1 MTVTSASSA
10 IALAPNPRR
19 VVFYLLWDARGHVDD
34 YVVYALTHF
43 RAFAE
48 HIVVIVNGELT
59 DEGRSRLNTVADD
72 VMQRNNEGF
81 DVGGYREALQRFGRE
96 RLAEF
101 DEVILTNYTW
111 FGPVRPLA
119 PLFERMDAQAIDFW
133 GVTDHGEVTPHP
145 FATEGTMPAHIQS
158 HWIAVRSRML
168 NSSAW
173 ATYWHDMPPIRSY
186 SDSIMH
192 HEARFTQHF
201 TDAGFV
207 AAVAYPHTDYPAT
220 LNPAADCA
228 HLLLRDGCPVFK
240 RRVLFQDPLYLDK
253 HAIIGRWLIEG
264 ATEQGYPAELIW
276 SNIVKSTRP
285 KVLNTTASM
294 LEVLPDIDLGY
305 DAANPLRI
313 AAAVHIF
320 YDDMTDELLDRV
332 AWLPS
337 TVDLF
342 VTTPDAERADRIRA
356 RIAERADA
364 TIGRSDVRVLPSNR
378 GRDQSAFYVALRDV
392 ILSDDYDLIVKIHS
406 KKSVQDGATVGR
418 FFKKQQLG
426 NLLHSRGYAAN
437 VVRMFQREKGLGIV
451 FPPTIHIGHPT
462 LGGAWFGNRDRAA
475 ELAAEAGI
483 RVPLDEISPLAPMGG
498 MFIARPAALRR
509 MLHRDW
515 SFDDYP
521 SESDYGDGA
530 LSHVQERLVSYAAAE
545 DGYRTRTVAH
555 PGYIAVSHTY
565 LEYKLDLMSQP
576 AQGYPIEMI
585 PEVVDHVL
593 RSQRLLS
600 GGVSTWAREYLNLK
614 HPWVLDGVK
623 RVLRRGDR
631 PSSRS

>member
-1 MTVTSASSA
+1 MTETSAPPA
-10 IALAPNPRR
+10 TALPSTPRR
-19 VVFYLLWDARGHVDD
+19 AIFYLLWDARGHVDD
-34 YVVYALTHF
+34 YVVYALEHL
-43 RAFAE
+43 RPYAE
-48 HIVVIVNGELT
+48 QLVVIVNGHIT
-59 DEGRSRLNTVADD
+59 DEGRERLAGVTDE
-72 VMQRNNEGF
+72 VMQRENVGF
-81 DVGGYREALQRFGRE
+81 DVGGYQEALERFGRE
-96 RLAEF
+96 RLAGF

-119 PLFERMDAQAIDFW
+119 PLFERMDAQGIDFW
-133 GVTDHGEVTPHP
+133 GITDHGETTPHP
-145 FATEGTMPAHIQS
+145 FTGEGTMPAHIQS
-158 HWIAVRSRML
+158 HWIAVRSRVL
-168 NSSAW
+168 RSSAW
-173 ATYWHDMPPIRSY
+173 AAYWDEMPPVTSY
-186 SDSIMH
+186 RTSIMH
-192 HEARFTQHF
+192 HEARFTQYF
-201 TDAGFV
+201 TDAGFI
-207 AAVAYPHTDYPAT
+207 AAVAYPHADYPAT
-220 LNPAADCA
+220 LNPSADSA
-228 HLLLRDGCPVFK
+228 HLLLRDGCPIFK

-253 HAIIGRWLIEG
+253 HAIIGRWLIEA

-276 SNIVKSTRP
+276 SNIVKTTRP

-305 DAANPLRI
+305 DAGKPLRI

-332 AWLPS
+332 TWLPS
-337 TVDLF
+337 TVDLY
-342 VTTPDAERADRIRA
+342 VTTPDDERAERIRA

-364 TIGRSDVRVLPSNR
+364 TISRSEVRVLPSNR

-437 VVRMFQREKGLGIV
+437 IVRMFQREQGLGVV

-483 RVPLDEISPLAPMGG
+483 SVPLDEISPLAPMGG

-509 MLHRDW
+509 MLHREW

-521 SESDYGDGA
+521 PEDEYGDGA
-530 LSHVQERLVSYAAAE
+530 LSHVQERLVAYAAAE

-593 RSQRLLS
+593 RGKRLLT
-600 GGVSTWAREYLNLK
+600 GGVGTWVREYLNLN
-614 HPWVLDGVK
+614 HPWVLGGLK
-623 RVLRRGDR
+623 KLLGRGA
-631 PSSRS
+631 